1 MFNQNYFVKLLGNT
15 LKSHQNLS
23 DTKINIQ
30 TYENIDVKNNSIVCK

>member
-15 LKSHQNLS
+15 LNSQQNLS

-30 TYENIDVKNNSIVCK
+30 TY